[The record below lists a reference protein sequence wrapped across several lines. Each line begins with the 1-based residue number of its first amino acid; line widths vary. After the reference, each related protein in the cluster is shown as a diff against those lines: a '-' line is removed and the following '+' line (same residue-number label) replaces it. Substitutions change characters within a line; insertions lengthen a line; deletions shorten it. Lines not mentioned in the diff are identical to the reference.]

1 MLIAK
6 IYTYILRLIFFAK
19 ASVKFTDYGYYLWLS
34 FNVIIYYEVLKL

>member
-1 MLIAK
+1 MLITK

-19 ASVKFTDYGYYLWLS
+19 TSAKFTDYVYYLWLS